1 MREKLNHELVF
12 RVGSGFVGFA
22 HDEVDVVFEFEGAH
36 GGLIKLI
43 QQHNIYIH
51 EL

>member
-1 MREKLNHELVF
+1 MF
-12 RVGSGFVGFA
+12 RVGSSFVGSA
-22 HDEVDVVFEFEGAH
+22 HDDFDVVFEFEGVH